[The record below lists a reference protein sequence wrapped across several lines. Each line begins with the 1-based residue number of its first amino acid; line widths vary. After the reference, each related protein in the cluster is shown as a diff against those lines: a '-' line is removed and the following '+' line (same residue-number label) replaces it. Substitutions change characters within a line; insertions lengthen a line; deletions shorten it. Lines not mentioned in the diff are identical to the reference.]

1 MGFSSYNYHA
11 GSIVT
16 KGVIID
22 EYNNI
27 ITSACLYTEGD
38 SIKTVKRVIKTMQND
53 IDLDKYGVVSIGTTG
68 SARKLIGLMLGASS
82 IQNEINAEATGTIKM
97 YPDVRTILEIGGQD
111 SKIILVNNG
120 RIVDYAIS
128 SSCMTGT
135 GTCIEMLAQR
145 LGVNVKDISEIAS
158 ESEKMIDITSRCA
171 VFLETDIIN
180 KLQLGYNKEDILAG
194 VCHAVAVNYYNN
206 IIKGKKIRAPIVFN
220 GGVSK
225 NEMVVKYLEEIFGVK
240 IIVDKNSHLMGAL
253 GVAIMARESKKESV
267 FDFNI
272 NECNVETKITNCNGC
287 ANNCEIVNVYKSNQ
301 IVDKWGNR
309 CNQVVSTSL
318 TLDSV

>member
-1 MGFSSYNYHA
+1 MVMFMNKLYMGIDA
-11 GSIVT
+11 GSISI

-27 ITSACLYTEGD
+27 ITSAYLYTEGEP
-38 SIKTVKRVIKTMQND
+38 IKAVKKVIKIMQND
-53 IDLDKYGVVSIGTTG
+53 IDLDKYAVVSVGTTG

-82 IQNEINAEATGTIKM
+82 IQNEINALAIGTIKM

-120 RIVDYAIS
+120 KIVDYAIS
-128 SSCMTGT
+128 SSCMTGA
-135 GTCIEMLAQR
+135 GMCIEMLAER

-158 ESEKMIDITSRCA
+158 KSEKKIDITSRCA
-171 VFLETDIIN
+171 VFLGTDIIN
-180 KLQLGYNKEDILAG
+180 KLQLGYKKEDIMAG
-194 VCHAVAVNYYNN
+194 ICHAVAVNYANN
-206 IIKGKKIRAPIVFN
+206 IVKGKKIKMPIVFN

-225 NEMVVKYLEEIFGVK
+225 NEMVVKYLEEIFDEK

-272 NECNVETKITNCNGC
+272 NECIVETKITNCNGC
-287 ANNCEIVNVYKSNQ
+287 ANNCEIVNIYKNNKV
-301 IVDKWGNR
+301 VDKWGNR
-309 CNQVVSTSL
+309 CNHGTAF
-318 TLDSV
+318 